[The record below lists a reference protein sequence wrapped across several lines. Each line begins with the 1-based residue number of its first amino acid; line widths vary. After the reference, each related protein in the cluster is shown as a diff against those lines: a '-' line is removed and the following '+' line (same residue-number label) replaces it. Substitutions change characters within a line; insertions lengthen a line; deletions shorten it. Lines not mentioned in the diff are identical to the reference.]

1 MFVNSPLVEAFAC
14 AQKPLACAQALLVG
28 IRGSSGTELT
38 LQMIQIALS
47 IATVAVGLVIGL
59 ILRRKLTHRLK
70 KTVLDAW
77 LIQTLGVLTV
87 FPTLILSGIALPIIL
102 QWGSLKLDQLVN
114 QITLFIFGAAFPN
127 LLRNTIG
134 TIIIVSLGIGT
145 ARTAQL
151 LIIRGLSEKRID
163 INLRTLFGRIL
174 YIIILIIVGF
184 WSLAIWNISIGIP
197 VAAIGVVTAALVFAV
212 QDILKDLVAGLYI
225 LLERPFFI
233 GNVISVSTYLGRVE
247 DVQLR
252 ATKLRLLS
260 GEEVS
265 IPNSLVFSGTVVN
278 TSYYGERRATIK
290 VDIPKEDFVA
300 AETSQQILATI
311 NEVEGVIQEKQPT
324 AIFSGYAT
332 EKMTF
337 TVHFWIINQQNEVI
351 SNVMYSLHT
360 LLPNADLALIDPAG
374 NV

>member
-1 MFVNSPLVEAFAC
+1 MFVIASPIG
-14 AQKPLACAQALLVG
+14 ALL
-28 IRGSSGTELT
+28 IRARGLSETEFT
-38 LQMIQIALS
+38 VQMIQIAIS
-47 IATVAVGLVIGL
+47 ITTVAIGLIIGL
-59 ILRRKLTHRLK
+59 ILRRKLIQRLK

-77 LIQTLGVLTV
+77 LVQTLGVLIV
-87 FPTLILSGIALPIIL
+87 LPTLILTCATLPIIL
-102 QWGSLKLDQLVN
+102 QWGSIRLDQLVN
-114 QITLFIFGAAFPN
+114 QATEFIFGAEFPY
-127 LLRNTIG
+127 LLRNVVG
-134 TIIIVSLGIGT
+134 TIILVALGIGA

-151 LIIRGLSEKRID
+151 LTIRGLSEKRID

-174 YIIILIIVGF
+174 YIIILMVVAF
-184 WSLAIWNISIGIP
+184 WILAIWNISIGVP
-197 VAAIGVVTAALVFAV
+197 VAAIGVITAAVVVAI

-225 LLERPFFI
+225 LLERPFYI
-233 GNVISVSTYLGRVE
+233 GNIISISTYLGRVE

-290 VDIPKEDFVA
+290 IDIPKEDFVTV
-300 AETSQQILATI
+300 ETSQQILNTI
-311 NEVEGVIQEKQPT
+311 NEVEGVIQDKQPT
-324 AIFSGYAT
+324 ALFSGYAT

-337 TVHFWIINQQNEVI
+337 TVHFWIASQQNEVI

-360 LLPNADLALIDPAG
+360 QLPNADLAVIDSAG
-374 NV
+374 TA